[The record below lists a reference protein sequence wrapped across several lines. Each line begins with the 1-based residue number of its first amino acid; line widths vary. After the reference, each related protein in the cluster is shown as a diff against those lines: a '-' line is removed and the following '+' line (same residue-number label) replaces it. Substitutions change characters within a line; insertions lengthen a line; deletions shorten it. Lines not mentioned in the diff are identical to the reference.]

1 MNEPDQKAATGK
13 AFRLFAFFGF
23 FAPLLTFAVAMSR
36 LSAETKIALLGFVAF
51 VYSALFFWVYNKQK
65 SEQLSPADERP
76 QLQKFSESSAAD
88 KLEAL
93 DEANRFFGAS
103 LNQAE
108 MFRLV
113 SARVREI
120 FPMNSSVLFVPNT
133 ETLAVT
139 AVEGDISNELVG
151 SEIDMEQSL
160 AGLAF
165 LSGEIE
171 LDADLSIEPH
181 SRVTIRSARSAAAL
195 PIVCDGRVFAVYQ
208 LFTDKNVDDISAATE
223 VLQSIQNRITPLL
236 LGSFAADRS
245 LSNALADSVTRL
257 PNERALLIVLEN
269 QLAESMR
276 YRDERPL
283 SVIAADIKQF
293 DETSRTFGHA
303 TGDRILTFVAERLRA
318 ELRKM
323 DFLARSSNDE
333 FVIVLPAANAS
344 MAAEVT
350 ERVQTELA
358 QNAFK
363 IDDEDEI
370 NLRLNFGTATFWQDG
385 ETPHQLLRHAQLKK
399 QQAKA
404 EEPDNVV
411 MFPKEYVN

>member
-1 MNEPDQKAATGK
+1 MNEPDQKAAAGR
-13 AFRLFAFFGF
+13 AFSLFAFFGF
-23 FAPLLTFAVAMSR
+23 VAPMFTFAVAMSR
-36 LSAETKIALLGFVAF
+36 LSADLKIAILAFIAF
-51 VYSALFFWVYNKQK
+51 VYSALFFWVYSKQK
-65 SEQLSPADERP
+65 SEKFLAADERSSSNE
-76 QLQKFSESSAAD
+76 FSESSAAD

-120 FPMNSSVLFVPNT
+120 FPMNASVLFVPNT
-133 ETLAVT
+133 ETLVAEV
-139 AVEGDISNELVG
+139 VEGDISSELEG

-171 LDADLSIEPH
+171 LEADLSIGSH
-181 SRVTIRSARSAAAL
+181 DKAMTRTARSSAAL
-195 PIVCDGRVFAVYQ
+195 PIICDGRVFAVYQ
-208 LFTDKNVDDISAATE
+208 VFTRERIEDATAMTDS
-223 VLQSIQNRITPLL
+223 LRSIQNRITPLL

-245 LSNALADSVTRL
+245 LSNALADAVTSL

-269 QLAESMR
+269 QLAECMR

-283 SVIAADIKQF
+283 SVIVADIKQF
-293 DETSRTFGHA
+293 DETNRTFGHV
-303 TGDRILTFVAERLRA
+303 TGDRILAFVAEKLKA

-333 FVIVLPAANAS
+333 FVIALPAANAN
-344 MAAEVT
+344 MAVEVT
-350 ERVQTELA
+350 ERIRAALVE
-358 QNAFK
+358 NAFK
-363 IDDEDEI
+363 IDDADEI
-370 NLRLNFGTATFWQDG
+370 SLRLNFGTATFWQDG

>member
-1 MNEPDQKAATGK
+1 MNEPDQEAATGK
-13 AFRLFAFFGF
+13 AFHLFAFFGF
-23 FAPLLTFAVAMSR
+23 VAPLLTFAVAMSR
-36 LSAETKIALLGFVAF
+36 LSADLKIAILGFVAF
-51 VYSALFFWVYNKQK
+51 VYSALFFWVYYKQK
-65 SEQLSPADERP
+65 SEPLLSAADRP
-76 QLQKFSESSAAD
+76 SSQKFTESSAAD

-120 FPMNSSVLFVPNT
+120 FPMNASVLFVPNT
-133 ETLAVT
+133 ETLVVT
-139 AVEGDISNELVG
+139 AVEGDISNELEG
-151 SEIDMEQSL
+151 TEIEMEQSL

-171 LDADLSIEPH
+171 LDADLSIESH
-181 SRVTIRSARSAAAL
+181 SRVSIRSARSAAAL
-195 PIVCDGRVFAVYQ
+195 PIIYDGRVFAVYQ
-208 LFTDKNVDDISAATE
+208 LFTGKKIEDTSSVVEI
-223 VLQSIQNRITPLL
+223 LQSIQNRITPLL

-245 LSNALADSVTRL
+245 LSNALSDGVTSL

-269 QLAESMR
+269 QLAECMR

-293 DETSRTFGHA
+293 DETSRTFGHS

-333 FVIVLPAANAS
+333 FVIVLPAANSS
-344 MAAEVT
+344 MAVEVT
-350 ERVQTELA
+350 ERIRTALA
-358 QNAFK
+358 ENAFK
-363 IDDEDEI
+363 IDDADEI
-370 NLRLNFGTATFWQDG
+370 NLRMNFGTATFWQDG
-385 ETPHQLLRHAQLKK
+385 ETPHQLLRHAQLEK